1 LQTCMFT
8 NTPDHHFVIDLH
20 PDYPQVSIASPCS
33 GHGFKFAS
41 VVGEI
46 MADLA
51 EKGFTRHDIS
61 LFRLDRL
68 RRPARQTT
76 DHRTSQPTSIGQPEE
91 HSDGRPRSFSRM
103 GDIRTFW

>member
-1 LQTCMFT
+1 MFT

-20 PDYPQVSIASPCS
+20 PDYQQVSIASPCS

-68 RRPARQTT
+68 TGERRA
-76 DHRTSQPTSIGQPEE
+76 GQNGLKPGR
-91 HSDGRPRSFSRM
+91 DGRAEQHGRLRSFPRAE
-103 GDIRTFW
+103 DVRTFW

>member
-1 LQTCMFT
+1 MDLQTCMFT

-68 RRPARQTT
+68 RQRAAAIGRASLSTGRYRRSRPKAVLALSTGW
-76 DHRTSQPTSIGQPEE
+76 RT
-91 HSDGRPRSFSRM
+91 
-103 GDIRTFW
+103 

>member
-1 LQTCMFT
+1 MDLQTCMFT

-20 PDYPQVSIASPCS
+20 PEYEQVSIASPCS

-41 VVGEI
+41 VVGEV

-61 LFRLDRL
+61 LFRLERL
-68 RRPARQTT
+68 TEKARPAAGRGAE
-76 DHRTSQPTSIGQPEE
+76 R
-91 HSDGRPRSFSRM
+91 DGRSVEQRDDTSRAFARAR
-103 GDIRTFW
+103 DIRTFW

>member
-1 LQTCMFT
+1 MDLQTCMFT

-20 PDYPQVSIASPCS
+20 PAYPQVSIASPCS

-61 LFRLDRL
+61 LFRLSRL
-68 RRPARQTT
+68 
-76 DHRTSQPTSIGQPEE
+76 SQPTSHQPVSGGQPAQQT
-91 HSDGRPRSFSRM
+91 DGRARSFDRM
-103 GDIRTFW
+103 GDIKTFW

>member
-1 LQTCMFT
+1 MDLQTCMFT

-68 RRPARQTT
+68 RHQARPATG
-76 DHRTSQPTSIGQPEE
+76 HRLGQPL
-91 HSDGRPRSFSRM
+91 SDGQPAERPEARSFTRAA
-103 GDIRTFW
+103 DIRTFW